1 VNRRL
6 LVAGLGVLGLVVVA
20 WPGLYLAAGSGI
32 ARGTTVRGVD
42 IGGQSRSQAAVTL
55 TKALR
60 ADAHQ
65 GIPVTAGGV
74 HGVVHPARSGLS
86 FDVDATLAAARARSW
101 NPVHLLRA
109 VTGGEEVRP
118 AVSVDRGRLRA
129 AVDRLADRVDRDRVE
144 GSVRFGR
151 AGAVKQVLPVPGLTL
166 VRRDSVAALVE
177 AYLRAP
183 YLDDGTPVPLPAT
196 TSRPEVSRTEVR
208 RAADEVAT
216 PATASDLTLV
226 VAGTPVTVT
235 PAALAAALTFAPDG
249 KGGLAPRLDGA
260 ALHTAIGEPL
270 AAVET
275 PAVDASFRIRSG
287 TPTVVPARS
296 GREVLPATLSAAVL
310 PALARTGAGRTVTV
324 PLEVSEPEVT
334 TEVAQGLGV
343 VERVATYTTY
353 YPSDFPPRL
362 TNIHRA
368 ADLMD
373 HTLVLPGRVFSLNRA
388 VGERTE
394 ARGFAAGF
402 IINNGQLE
410 VDLGGGVSQLAT
422 TTFNAAY
429 FAGLDL
435 VEHHAHSFYISRYPE
450 GRDATIAWGFK
461 DLRFRNDSGKG
472 VFITTSYTN
481 SSVTVT
487 IYGTKRFRIESVKGP
502 RFDVKPFK
510 VVDDQRPAGTEKG
523 DCVATEG
530 VPGFRVVV
538 TRKFFQ
544 DGQQVRTDRLR
555 TKYAPENEVRCA
567 QATGA
572 R

>member
-1 VNRRL
+1 
-6 LVAGLGVLGLVVVA
+6 
-20 WPGLYLAAGSGI
+20 
-32 ARGTTVRGVD
+32 
-42 IGGQSRSQAAVTL
+42 
-55 TKALR
+55 
-60 ADAHQ
+60 
-65 GIPVTAGGV
+65 
-74 HGVVHPARSGLS
+74 
-86 FDVDATLAAARARSW
+86 
-101 NPVHLLRA
+101 
-109 VTGGEEVRP
+109 
-118 AVSVDRGRLRA
+118 
-129 AVDRLADRVDRDRVE
+129 
-144 GSVRFGR
+144 
-151 AGAVKQVLPVPGLTL
+151 
-166 VRRDSVAALVE
+166 
-177 AYLRAP
+177 
-183 YLDDGTPVPLPAT
+183 
-196 TSRPEVSRTEVR
+196 
-208 RAADEVAT
+208 
-216 PATASDLTLV
+216 
-226 VAGTPVTVT
+226 
-235 PAALAAALTFAPDG
+235 
-249 KGGLAPRLDGA
+249 
-260 ALHTAIGEPL
+260 
-270 AAVET
+270 
-275 PAVDASFRIRSG
+275 
-287 TPTVVPARS
+287 
-296 GREVLPATLSAAVL
+296 
-310 PALARTGAGRTVTV
+310 
-324 PLEVSEPEVT
+324 
-334 TEVAQGLGV
+334 
-343 VERVATYTTY
+343 
-353 YPSDFPPRL
+353 
-362 TNIHRA
+362 
-368 ADLMD
+368 
-373 HTLVLPGRVFSLNRA
+373 

-481 SSVTVT
+481 GSVTVT

-544 DGQQVRTDRLR
+544 DGQQVWTDRLR